1 MERDVMTNEQSL
13 TEEQTESAPRAKTRG
28 GKAVSVYMRRSL
40 IERLD
45 EIARATGRTRSAV
58 IHQAL
63 RLLLSQQSES

>member
-1 MERDVMTNEQSL
+1 MDRDMLSDEQAL
-13 TEEQTESAPRAKTRG
+13 PRAKNRS
-28 GKAVSVYMRRSL
+28 GKVVSVYMRRSL

-63 RLLLSQQSES
+63 RLLLAQYSEC

>member
-1 MERDVMTNEQSL
+1 MDRDVMTDEQAL
-13 TEEQTESAPRAKTRG
+13 TEEQTESPPRVKKRG

-63 RLLLSQQSES
+63 RLLLSQHTES

>member
-1 MERDVMTNEQSL
+1 MERDVMSEQPL
-13 TEEQTESAPRAKTRG
+13 TEQHTENAPRAAKRG

-63 RLLLSQQSES
+63 RLLLSQHTES